1 MIDRNWGLS
10 LIYEPMRPCY
20 RKYRLVSVWG
30 LLGVVL
36 FLGGVAFVE
45 QLAPELETQTQD
57 EQALAEFSYA
67 LKTDQAV
74 IGSEPALGVGPFVSV
89 LNDSFGVPLCPRT
102 LRSERGFSHF
112 KPSSLRLHQRFSI
125 YRI

>member
-1 MIDRNWGLS
+1 VLQKISIGVR
-10 LIYEPMRPCY
+10 R
-20 RKYRLVSVWG
+20 G

-67 LKTDQAV
+67 LKTDRAV
-74 IGSEPALGVGPFVSV
+74 IGSGPALGVGPFVSV
-89 LNDSFGVPLCPRT
+89 LNDSFGVPALPSQAST
-102 LRSERGFSHF
+102 GAWIFSLQAVFPPTSPTAFHLSHLIVAPAPF
-112 KPSSLRLHQRFSI
+112 SRLAEA
-125 YRI
+125 